1 MKCVGLEQSGY
12 CHHLID
18 CTLFL
23 HDIAEKLQFEVTQQP
38 LIQLLIL
45 IHFESYS
52 E

>member
-12 CHHLID
+12 FHHLID

-23 HDIAEKLQFEVTQQP
+23 DDTAEKLLIEVTQQP

-45 IHFESYS
+45 IHFESHS